1 LKIEYLLLALRA
13 VILILAK
20 YAVGVLV
27 MSCPRR
33 RASSLLGIKFS
44 GFLLPD
50 LARDRARRNN
60 SLYANKLALWL
71 K

>member
-1 LKIEYLLLALRA
+1 MKIEYLLLALRA
-13 VILILAK
+13 VSLNLSEF
-20 YAVGVLV
+20 AVGVLV

-50 LARDRARRNN
+50 LGQGQG
-60 SLYANKLALWL
+60 SQE
-71 K
+71 